1 VCGSEERA
9 RFLALKP
16 GTFPATA
23 LPPPGLDQ
31 GPGLISLRRALAKR
45 QWVLAEELWDGLLRT
60 VQPLGAA
67 GRSQLAECF
76 EAYACLKDA
85 LGKSAEAERF
95 RHRAE
100 SARKDPSHLNRH
112 APFGKGSVAGEW
124 AGRARMRRRF
134 DADDRPSAAVLVQV
148 RALLDREDVLERR
161 RKIVLSLGSG
171 GLAGIVCAA
180 FTDLPTGLMA
190 LVGAGMGWLLW
201 ARKL

>member
-1 VCGSEERA
+1 MCGAEERA
-9 RFLALKP
+9 RFLALVP

-23 LPPPGLDQ
+23 LPPPGLVQ
-31 GPGLISLRRALAKR
+31 GPGLIRLRRALANR
-45 QWVLAEELWDGLLRT
+45 EWVLAEELWDGLLRT

-85 LGKSAEAERF
+85 LGKPAEAERF

-112 APFGKGSVAGEW
+112 VPLGKGAAAGVW
-124 AGRARMRRRF
+124 DSRARMRRRF
-134 DADDRPSAAVLVQV
+134 DSDERPSAAVLSKV

-161 RKIVLSLGSG
+161 RKIILTLGSG
-171 GLAGIVCAA
+171 GLAGVLCAA
-180 FTDLPTGLMA
+180 FTDLPTGVMA
-190 LVGAGMGWLLW
+190 LVGVGMGWLLW